1 MDWWN
6 LPTKIAAAIA
16 GSVAI
21 VGAAWAFGDSTG
33 YRPWF
38 LFEQND
44 FTSKKF
50 QLVMDQTQQ
59 NTRALAQ
66 FKFDE
71 LWGLRKYGELT
82 WEQKMSMCSLAATLN
97 YTVVD
102 DQNRQICSN
111 DGTPVLV
118 FPAK

>member
-1 MDWWN
+1 MIEI
-6 LPTKIAAAIA
+6 LKQMAAAI
-16 GSVAI
+16 VALTTI
-21 VGAAWAFGDSTG
+21 GGAAWAIGQTTG
-33 YRPWF
+33 YRPW
-38 LFEQND
+38 LLIEQND
-44 FTSKKF
+44 FTKSQF

-59 NTRALAQ
+59 NTRILAQ

-71 LWGLRKYGELT
+71 LWAKRKYSELT
-82 WEQKMSMCSLAATLN
+82 WEEKMSLCSIALSLS

-102 DQNRQICSN
+102 EQNRLICSN